1 MHSTFSIRLAELD
14 DINTIG
20 WLAQQTW
27 PATYGDIVSAEQLQY
42 TLNLIYSPAS
52 LRRQIL
58 EDKHQFLLV
67 EQDEEPIG
75 FASWG
80 PLAEPGVYKL
90 HKLYVLPGI
99 QGKGMG
105 KAMLEFIFEDIRGAR
120 ALRLNVN
127 RYNKARQFYEKMG
140 FSVIREE
147 DVDIGS
153 GYFMND
159 FVMEKPMDSLKPHR

>member
-1 MHSTFSIRLAELD
+1 MNSTFSIRFAELD

-27 PATYGDIVSAEQLQY
+27 PVTYGHIVPPEQLQY
-42 TLNLIYSPAS
+42 MLNLIYHPAA

-58 EDKHQFLLV
+58 EEKHQFLMV
-67 EQDEEPIG
+67 EQEEEPIG

-80 PLAEPGVYKL
+80 ALAEPGVYKL

-99 QGKGMG
+99 QGKGLG
-105 KAMLEFIFEDIRGAR
+105 KAMLQFIFEDIRGAR

-127 RYNKARQFYEKMG
+127 RHNKALQFYEKMG
-140 FSVIREE
+140 FSIIGEE
-147 DVDIGS
+147 DIDIGNN
-153 GYFMND
+153 YQMND
-159 FVMEKPMDSLKPHR
+159 YVMEKQIAG